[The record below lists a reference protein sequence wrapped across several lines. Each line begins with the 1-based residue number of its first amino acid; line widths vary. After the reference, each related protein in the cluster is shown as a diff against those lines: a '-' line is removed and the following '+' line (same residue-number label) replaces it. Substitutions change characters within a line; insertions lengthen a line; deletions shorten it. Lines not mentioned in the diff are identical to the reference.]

1 MALNYTINAQIIDIR
16 SDTPQKEDKFLIDT
30 NAWYWYSYQN
40 LKTSLVKNLPNEDQ
54 PRRYQIENYPEY
66 ITKADNNNSSLFY
79 SGVSLAELA
88 HNIESTERKIFSYS
102 IRSKEYRHNYPAE
115 RAKVITE
122 VNSAWNE
129 LKLAAQQVDICID
142 QVSTNAMLSSF
153 KTHLVDGYDLILL
166 QSMRKHGINQILTDD
181 GDFATVPDIQVFT
194 SNNTV
199 IKAAKQQGKFLI
211 R

>member
-54 PRRYQIENYPEY
+54 PRRYQIENYPE
-66 ITKADNNNSSLFY
+66 Y